1 MMTKQNFEFVAA
13 LIDASNK
20 GVPAFGLQEIA
31 CGYFMNDNPRFD
43 ADRFRDACGNPLP
56 PPPKEIEIVSWQKP
70 LAGGPA
76 VETESQ

>member
-1 MMTKQNFEFVAA
+1 MIMMATTFVAETKPQPIKIMTKKHFEFIAS
-13 LIDASNK
+13 LIKASND

-56 PPPKEIEIVSWQKP
+56 APPDEIIV
-70 LAGGPA
+70 
-76 VETESQ
+76 